1 MTNWVTIK
9 RFSELTGYTQ
19 DAVRT
24 KIKNGIWLLNTHYKK
39 APDGRVLM
47 SLKEYEK
54 WVEGKAA

>member
-1 MTNWVTIK
+1 MANRVTIR
-9 RFSELTGYTQ
+9 RFAELTGYTQ

-24 KIKNGIWLLNTHYKK
+24 KIKNGVRLFNRHYKK